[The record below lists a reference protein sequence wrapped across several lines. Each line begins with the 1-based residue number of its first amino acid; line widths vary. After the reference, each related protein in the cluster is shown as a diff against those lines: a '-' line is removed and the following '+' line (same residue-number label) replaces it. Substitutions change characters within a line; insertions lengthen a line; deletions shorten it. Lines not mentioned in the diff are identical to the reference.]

1 MHSNPAYANE
11 SEEDDTF
18 SDDEDGSGDGA
29 AAYSDAI
36 ESAPHHSAGRTS
48 LFMQKHM
55 TGQIGATDEKPA
67 PHAPA
72 GSAGEQTQRRPGS
85 VPTVVERV
93 PGTQNVPAAEGQSAG
108 DASRPLSLFM
118 QLQAR
123 KQAK

>member
-11 SEEDDTF
+11 SEEEDDAF
-18 SDDEDGSGDGA
+18 SDDEDDSGGGA
-29 AAYSDAI
+29 AVHSDAI
-36 ESAPHHSAGRTS
+36 DSAPQNSAGRMS

-55 TGQIGATDEKPA
+55 TGHIGATDGTAA
-67 PHAPA
+67 PNTPA

-85 VPTVVERV
+85 VPAVVERV
-93 PGTQNVPAAEGQSAG
+93 PGTQAVQAA